1 MNSEESSKS
10 RLEELG
16 GENRSEPTVKMA
28 PLSEIKAEFGGELGG
43 EDPSGIDSPIGTG
56 GADQIREE
64 RRGSVSP
71 GEAVVSS
78 PGAVKVSADPVGGEF
93 VAESPSNSIGSPSS
107 AAAEVVASKLAPSK
121 GYGLKK
127 WRRIRRDLNKDITG
141 SADTAQILK
150 RRLSLAEP
158 SKAHEDNKHRS
169 DGEDEAE
176 AEAEAEGEGSVASSV
191 SMNIGGTPFVAAP
204 TTLDPELGLLVTAT
218 GFNIG
223 IESES
228 SDDHGS
234 KSSTAASALR
244 LRHETVGFGRDRS
257 RARNVIGR
265 VPGHVVQQRGQR
277 AKGVRADVK
286 KITENQVKFEME
298 NSYSDLRSSDVAVF
312 CTNSLAS
319 NGKQSE
325 KSVNYCG
332 EQTDDAQPSVEVRSG
347 YYKENGGI
355 GDVLRDDLDGEYSG
369 GENKSKSQ
377 PVSDLDPF
385 LESIDSLQAIKEALE
400 NEIQNFGKIGKDV
413 LPDDYGGQYE
423 ETEGSSSP
431 AVEVN
436 LVEQNETIE
445 HLEGKL
451 GEALAAVK
459 AKETKILELEAVL
472 HRTERPNEESDSTN
486 LLFFQEKCRDMEM
499 ELENLLEK
507 KIEVEIKYTI
517 LARTTQIWRV
527 LEEDHIALLEEQ
539 KSVSGDQLEMVP
551 EVENAE
557 NKTIML
563 RGRAEELEKD
573 LLAAE
578 EVLKLQSIAYKY
590 SLCFCGQIILLCI
603 AFGLFLMQ
611 LLPSSSGVAPT

>member
-16 GENRSEPTVKMA
+16 GENRSETTVKMA
-28 PLSEIKAEFGGELGG
+28 PLSEINAEFGGELGG
-43 EDPSGIDSPIGTG
+43 EEPSGIDSPIGTG
-56 GADQIREE
+56 GADQIWEE
-64 RRGSVSP
+64 KGNVSP

-78 PGAVKVSADPVGGEF
+78 PGAVKVNRDPVGGEF
-93 VAESPSNSIGSPSS
+93 LAESPSNSIGSPSS

-121 GYGLKK
+121 GFGLKK

-141 SADTAQILK
+141 CADTAQILK

-158 SKAHEDNKHRS
+158 SKAHEDNKHKS
-169 DGEDEAE
+169 DGEDEV
-176 AEAEAEGEGSVASSV
+176 EGEGSVASSV
-191 SMNIGGTPFVAAP
+191 SMNIGGPPFVVAP

-286 KITENQVKFEME
+286 KITENQVKIEME
-298 NSYSDLRSSDVAVF
+298 NSYSDLQSSNVAVF
-312 CTNSLAS
+312 CTNSMAS

-332 EQTDDAQPSVEVRSG
+332 EQSDDAQPSVEVRSG
-347 YYKENGGI
+347 FFKENGGI

-377 PVSDLDPF
+377 PLSDLDPF

-400 NEIQNFGKIGKDV
+400 NEIQNFWEIGKDV

-436 LVEQNETIE
+436 LVEQNEKIE
-445 HLEGKL
+445 HLECRL
-451 GEALAAVK
+451 GEALAVVR

-472 HRTERPNEESDSTN
+472 NRTERPNKESDSTD
-486 LLFFQEKCRDMEM
+486 LLFFQEKCRDMET

-539 KSVSGDQLEMVP
+539 KSPSGDQLKMMC

-557 NKTIML
+557 NKTVVS
-563 RGRAEELEKD
+563 RGGAEELEKD

-578 EVLKLQSIAYKY
+578 EVLKLQRIAYKY
-590 SLCFCGQIILLCI
+590 SLCFCVQIILLCI

-611 LLPSSSGVAPT
+611 LFPSSSGVAPT

>member
-16 GENRSEPTVKMA
+16 GENRSETTVKMA
-28 PLSEIKAEFGGELGG
+28 PLSEINAEFGGELGG
-43 EDPSGIDSPIGTG
+43 EEPSGIDSPIGTG
-56 GADQIREE
+56 GADQIWEE
-64 RRGSVSP
+64 RGNVSP
-71 GEAVVSS
+71 GEAVASS
-78 PGAVKVSADPVGGEF
+78 PGAVKVNRDPVGGEF
-93 VAESPSNSIGSPSS
+93 LAESPSNSIGSPSS

-121 GYGLKK
+121 GFGLKK

-141 SADTAQILK
+141 CADTAQILK

-158 SKAHEDNKHRS
+158 SKAHEDNKHKS
-169 DGEDEAE
+169 DGEDEV
-176 AEAEAEGEGSVASSV
+176 EGEGSVASSV
-191 SMNIGGTPFVAAP
+191 SMNIGGPPFVVAP

-286 KITENQVKFEME
+286 KITENQVKIEME
-298 NSYSDLRSSDVAVF
+298 NSYSDLQSSNVAVF
-312 CTNSLAS
+312 CTNSMAS

-332 EQTDDAQPSVEVRSG
+332 EQSDDAQPSVEVRSG
-347 YYKENGGI
+347 FFKENGGI

-377 PVSDLDPF
+377 PLSDLDPF

-400 NEIQNFGKIGKDV
+400 NEIQNFWEIGKDV

-436 LVEQNETIE
+436 LVEQNEKIE
-445 HLEGKL
+445 HLECRL
-451 GEALAAVK
+451 GEALAVVR

-472 HRTERPNEESDSTN
+472 NRTERPNKESDSTD

-539 KSVSGDQLEMVP
+539 KSPSGDQLNMMC

-557 NKTIML
+557 NETFVS
-563 RGRAEELEKD
+563 RGGAEELEKD

-578 EVLKLQSIAYKY
+578 EVLKLQRIAYKY
-590 SLCFCGQIILLCI
+590 SLCFCVQIILLCI

-611 LLPSSSGVAPT
+611 LFPSSSGVAPT

>member
-16 GENRSEPTVKMA
+16 GENRSETTVKMA
-28 PLSEIKAEFGGELGG
+28 PLSEINAEFGGELGG
-43 EDPSGIDSPIGTG
+43 EEPSGIDSPIGTG
-56 GADQIREE
+56 GADQIWEE
-64 RRGSVSP
+64 RGNVSP
-71 GEAVVSS
+71 GEAVASS
-78 PGAVKVSADPVGGEF
+78 PGAVKVNRDPVGGEF
-93 VAESPSNSIGSPSS
+93 LAESPSNSIGSPSS

-121 GYGLKK
+121 GFGLKK

-141 SADTAQILK
+141 CADTAQILK

-158 SKAHEDNKHRS
+158 SKAHEDNKHKS
-169 DGEDEAE
+169 DGEDEV
-176 AEAEAEGEGSVASSV
+176 EGEGSVASSV
-191 SMNIGGTPFVAAP
+191 SMNIGGPPFVVAP

-277 AKGVRADVK
+277 PKGVRADVK
-286 KITENQVKFEME
+286 KITENQVKIEME
-298 NSYSDLRSSDVAVF
+298 NSYSDLQSSNVAVF
-312 CTNSLAS
+312 CTNSMAS

-332 EQTDDAQPSVEVRSG
+332 EQSDDAQPSVEVRSG
-347 YYKENGGI
+347 FFKENGGI

-377 PVSDLDPF
+377 PLSDLDPF

-400 NEIQNFGKIGKDV
+400 NEIQNFWEIGKDV

-436 LVEQNETIE
+436 LVEQNEKIE
-445 HLEGKL
+445 HLECKL
-451 GEALAAVK
+451 GEALAVVR

-472 HRTERPNEESDSTN
+472 NRTERPNKESDSTD

-539 KSVSGDQLEMVP
+539 KSPSGDQLNMMC

-557 NKTIML
+557 NKTFVS
-563 RGRAEELEKD
+563 RGGAEELEKD

-578 EVLKLQSIAYKY
+578 EVLKLQRIAYKY
-590 SLCFCGQIILLCI
+590 SLCFCVQIILLCI

-611 LLPSSSGVAPT
+611 LFPSSSGVAPT

>member
-16 GENRSEPTVKMA
+16 GENRSETTVKMA

-43 EDPSGIDSPIGTG
+43 EEPSGIDSPIGIG

-64 RRGSVSP
+64 RGNVSP

-78 PGAVKVSADPVGGEF
+78 PGAVKVNRDPVGGEF
-93 VAESPSNSIGSPSS
+93 LAESPSNSIGSPSS

-121 GYGLKK
+121 GFGLKK
-127 WRRIRRDLNKDITG
+127 WRRIRRDSNKDITG

-158 SKAHEDNKHRS
+158 SKAHEDNKHKS
-169 DGEDEAE
+169 DGEDEV
-176 AEAEAEGEGSVASSV
+176 EGEGSVASSV
-191 SMNIGGTPFVAAP
+191 SMNIGGTPFVVAP

-286 KITENQVKFEME
+286 KITENQVKIEME
-298 NSYSDLRSSDVAVF
+298 NSYSDLQSSNVAVF
-312 CTNSLAS
+312 CTNSMAS

-332 EQTDDAQPSVEVRSG
+332 EQSDDAQPSVEVRSG
-347 YYKENGGI
+347 FFKENGGI

-369 GENKSKSQ
+369 GENRSKSQ
-377 PVSDLDPF
+377 PLSDLDPF

-400 NEIQNFGKIGKDV
+400 NEIQNFREIGKDV

-436 LVEQNETIE
+436 LVEQNEKIE
-445 HLEGKL
+445 HLECKL
-451 GEALAAVK
+451 GEALSVVK

-472 HRTERPNEESDSTN
+472 NGTERPNKESDSTN

-517 LARTTQIWRV
+517 LSRTTQIWRV

-539 KSVSGDQLEMVP
+539 KSLSGGQLKMMC

-557 NKTIML
+557 NKTVMS
-563 RGRAEELEKD
+563 RGGAEELEKD
-573 LLAAE
+573 LFAAE
-578 EVLKLQSIAYKY
+578 EVLKLQRIAYKY
-590 SLCFCGQIILLCI
+590 SLCSCVQIILLCI

-611 LLPSSSGVAPT
+611 LFPSSSGVAPT

>member
-16 GENRSEPTVKMA
+16 GENRSETTVKMA
-28 PLSEIKAEFGGELGG
+28 PLSEINAEFGGELGG
-43 EDPSGIDSPIGTG
+43 EEPSGIDSPIGTG
-56 GADQIREE
+56 GADQIWEE
-64 RRGSVSP
+64 RGNVSP
-71 GEAVVSS
+71 GEAVVYS
-78 PGAVKVSADPVGGEF
+78 PGAVKVNRDPVGGEF
-93 VAESPSNSIGSPSS
+93 LAESPSNSIGSPSS

-121 GYGLKK
+121 GFGLKK

-141 SADTAQILK
+141 CADTAQILK

-158 SKAHEDNKHRS
+158 SKAHEDNKHKS
-169 DGEDEAE
+169 DGEDEV
-176 AEAEAEGEGSVASSV
+176 EGEGSVASSV
-191 SMNIGGTPFVAAP
+191 SMNIGGPPFVVAP

-286 KITENQVKFEME
+286 KITENQVQIEME
-298 NSYSDLRSSDVAVF
+298 NSYSDLQSSNVAVF
-312 CTNSLAS
+312 CTNSMAS

-325 KSVNYCG
+325 KSVNYCS
-332 EQTDDAQPSVEVRSG
+332 EQSDDAQPSVEVRSG
-347 YYKENGGI
+347 FFKENGGI

-377 PVSDLDPF
+377 PLSDLDPF

-400 NEIQNFGKIGKDV
+400 NEIQNFWEIGKDV

-436 LVEQNETIE
+436 LVEQNERIE
-445 HLEGKL
+445 HLECKL
-451 GEALAAVK
+451 GEALAVVR

-472 HRTERPNEESDSTN
+472 NRTERPNKESDSTD

-539 KSVSGDQLEMVP
+539 KSPSGDQLNMMC

-557 NKTIML
+557 NKTFVS
-563 RGRAEELEKD
+563 RGGAEELEKD

-578 EVLKLQSIAYKY
+578 EVLKLQRIAYKY
-590 SLCFCGQIILLCI
+590 SLCFCVQIILLCI

-611 LLPSSSGVAPT
+611 LFPSSSGVAPT

>member
-16 GENRSEPTVKMA
+16 RENRSETTVKMA
-28 PLSEIKAEFGGELGG
+28 PLSEINAEFGGELGG
-43 EDPSGIDSPIGTG
+43 EEPSGIDSPIGTG
-56 GADQIREE
+56 GADQIWEE
-64 RRGSVSP
+64 KGNVSP

-78 PGAVKVSADPVGGEF
+78 PGAVKVNRDPVGGEF
-93 VAESPSNSIGSPSS
+93 LAESPSNSIGSPSS

-121 GYGLKK
+121 GFGLKK

-141 SADTAQILK
+141 CADTAQILK

-158 SKAHEDNKHRS
+158 SKAHEDNKHKS
-169 DGEDEAE
+169 DGEDEV
-176 AEAEAEGEGSVASSV
+176 EGEGSVASSV
-191 SMNIGGTPFVAAP
+191 SMNIGGPPFVVAP

-286 KITENQVKFEME
+286 KITENQVKIEME
-298 NSYSDLRSSDVAVF
+298 NSYSDLQSSNVAVF
-312 CTNSLAS
+312 CTNSMAS

-332 EQTDDAQPSVEVRSG
+332 EQSDDAQPSVEVRSG
-347 YYKENGGI
+347 FFKENGGI

-377 PVSDLDPF
+377 PLSDLDPF

-400 NEIQNFGKIGKDV
+400 NEIQNFWEIGKDV

-436 LVEQNETIE
+436 LVEQNEKIE
-445 HLEGKL
+445 HLECKL
-451 GEALAAVK
+451 GEALAVVR

-472 HRTERPNEESDSTN
+472 NRTERPNKESDSTD
-486 LLFFQEKCRDMEM
+486 LLFFQEKCRDMET

-539 KSVSGDQLEMVP
+539 KSPSGDQLKMMC

-557 NKTIML
+557 NKTVVS
-563 RGRAEELEKD
+563 RGGAEELEKD
-573 LLAAE
+573 LSAAE
-578 EVLKLQSIAYKY
+578 EVLKLQRIAYKY
-590 SLCFCGQIILLCI
+590 SLCFCVQIILLCI

-611 LLPSSSGVAPT
+611 LFPSSSGVAPT

>member
-16 GENRSEPTVKMA
+16 GENRSETTVKMA
-28 PLSEIKAEFGGELGG
+28 PLSEINAEFGGELGG
-43 EDPSGIDSPIGTG
+43 EEPSGIDSPIGTG
-56 GADQIREE
+56 GADQIWEE
-64 RRGSVSP
+64 KGNVSP
-71 GEAVVSS
+71 GEAAVSS
-78 PGAVKVSADPVGGEF
+78 PGAVKVNRDPVGGEF
-93 VAESPSNSIGSPSS
+93 LAESPSNSIGSPSS

-121 GYGLKK
+121 GFGLKK

-141 SADTAQILK
+141 CADTAQILK

-158 SKAHEDNKHRS
+158 SKAHEDNKHKS
-169 DGEDEAE
+169 DGEDEV
-176 AEAEAEGEGSVASSV
+176 EGEGSVASSV
-191 SMNIGGTPFVAAP
+191 SMNIGGPPFVVAP

-286 KITENQVKFEME
+286 KITENQVKIEME
-298 NSYSDLRSSDVAVF
+298 NSYSDLQSSNVAVF
-312 CTNSLAS
+312 CTNSMAS

-332 EQTDDAQPSVEVRSG
+332 EQSDDAQPSVEVRSG
-347 YYKENGGI
+347 FFKENGGI

-377 PVSDLDPF
+377 PLSDLDPF

-400 NEIQNFGKIGKDV
+400 NEIQNFWEIGKDV

-436 LVEQNETIE
+436 LVEQNEKIE
-445 HLEGKL
+445 HLECKL
-451 GEALAAVK
+451 GEALAVVR

-472 HRTERPNEESDSTN
+472 NRTERPNKESDSTD
-486 LLFFQEKCRDMEM
+486 LLFFQEKCRDMET

-539 KSVSGDQLEMVP
+539 KSPSGDQLKMMC

-557 NKTIML
+557 NKTVL
-563 RGRAEELEKD
+563 SRGGAEELEKD
-573 LLAAE
+573 LSAAE
-578 EVLKLQSIAYKY
+578 EVLKLQRIAYKY
-590 SLCFCGQIILLCI
+590 SLCFCVQIILLCI

-611 LLPSSSGVAPT
+611 LFPSSSGVAPT